1 MVLEYTCLPSL
12 NSVSTSLLSGS
23 TNSSA
28 GVGPTFTAVVLPVV
42 VAWDVVVRSSGMLV
56 TGLST
61 GFSLVVGV
69 TDTTDAG
76 LELSLD
82 SWGRELIKVPT
93 ATPQTATRQTASAT

>member
-1 MVLEYTCLPSL
+1 MV
-12 NSVSTSLLSGS
+12 G
-23 TNSSA
+23 
-28 GVGPTFTAVVLPVV
+28 
-42 VAWDVVVRSSGMLV
+42 AWVVVVRSSGMLV